1 MADENAGRDKQ
12 SMGASRSL
20 ASSYPTTISYGGV
33 GIQRGTGADWFGPL
47 NPMNP
52 SAPPQVK
59 GRILDFPSGYN
70 LSQRP
75 KAYEPVTFEVLRNLA
90 DGYDLL
96 RIIIE
101 TRKDQMSR
109 LKWNIVPRAHAKK
122 KSKQP
127 EMIEAIEQIERFFV
141 RPDGT
146 HFWADWL
153 RLVLEDLLV
162 LDAPAIYRRRTYGGS
177 LYALEPIDGSTIKRV
192 IDDWGRTP
200 QYPVTAYQQVLK
212 GLPALDYTTRDLIYR
227 PRNLRTHKVY
237 GFSPVEQILMTVNI
251 GMRRQVWQLQ
261 SFTEGTIPEA
271 LIGTPSTW
279 TPDQIR
285 AFQDYFDSLL
295 QGNTGERRR
304 ARFVPGELAKGY
316 VATKPSELFGE
327 AEEWLIR
334 VVCFAFGVSAQPFVK
349 MMNRATA
356 ETAQESAAE
365 EGLAPIQNW
374 VKGLMDSIILDD
386 FENEDL
392 EFEWLDED
400 ELDPK
405 TKSEILD
412 KETGNGTLTLNEAR
426 AEKGLDPY
434 DHPDANRPM
443 YRGAQGYTPIFKTH
457 EEQAQADAMKE
468 QLLGAAGAKP
478 GDGEVSEDAE
488 EEGKGAP
495 PPPAIQIPP
504 AMVKAYNEDQE
515 RDDNGR
521 FASGGAGDVTM
532 DESGT
537 PSSGPDA
544 IYDKGAFA
552 ALTDAQKDEV
562 VRAIGTQHVTR
573 VRTAEEVAER
583 QPGVVDLSTSAG
595 RFEAE
600 NIAIHQSNAAK
611 AREHMYIERAAKGL
625 TEKESIKVYNE
636 KFDQLDKDRKDGYKA
651 GLKAA
656 KDADKSMVKA
666 YNEDQE
672 RDDNGRFAGGGA
684 GDVKMDESGTPS
696 SGPDAIYDKDAFAA
710 LTDAQK
716 EQVIKDIGNKHV
728 TRVRTAEEVVERQ
741 PGVADLSTAVGRFEA
756 ENIALNQSNAAK
768 AREYSYIQRAA
779 NGLSNKES
787 VKLYNE
793 KFEELDKD
801 RKDAYKDG
809 LKAAKE
815 ADKSMGKALQEGGT
829 EAPVPFGRALAKAG
843 AVKGSKV
850 YVDPDR
856 DDAVLAVKSL
866 KRTIAKTLRRAANG
880 IAEQVRAK
888 LSELGKA
895 DTPEDPIDIDDV
907 LNSLDIVFFN
917 DDADDIA
924 EDLESVFRTAGTA
937 ALAQV
942 GSQAI
947 TNEVNDRAVEWAR
960 EHAAELAGLT
970 DNEDYS
976 LDSATRAMLRGTI
989 VKGLTDNIG
998 ADAIAEAIKET
1009 YAFSDE
1015 RAELI
1020 AMTEIASA
1028 NSLGALAGYEEAQRS
1043 GVRLGKSWLILEDA
1057 CEICHENE
1065 DAGVIELDEA
1075 FPSGDLAPPAHP
1087 NCRCVLVPEVDGEE
1101 QDPEETMELMAKAL
1115 LPRDVSGRFNTDPG
1129 KTFLGGMVTGI
1140 PGVKAKAGHKFTALV
1155 QDEADG
1161 DLDTD
1166 PLGKVHNLDAMSS
1179 HFPVDASLRDPIWAM
1194 GGSEAATAERL
1205 AALQVFVPFD
1215 QCVATQDYCDED
1227 KVTLY
1232 MENPTAK
1239 GFAPTAHK
1247 IGDVYAIQDGHHRA
1261 VASKLRGLAGMEMN
1275 VIEKS

>member
-443 YRGAQGYTPIFKTH
+443 YRGAQGYTPIFKTP

-656 KDADKSMVKA
+656 KDADKSM
-666 YNEDQE
+666 
-672 RDDNGRFAGGGA
+672 G
-684 GDVKMDESGTPS
+684 KM
-696 SGPDAIYDKDAFAA
+696 
-710 LTDAQK
+710 
-716 EQVIKDIGNKHV
+716 
-728 TRVRTAEEVVERQ
+728 
-741 PGVADLSTAVGRFEA
+741 
-756 ENIALNQSNAAK
+756 
-768 AREYSYIQRAA
+768 
-779 NGLSNKES
+779 
-787 VKLYNE
+787 
-793 KFEELDKD
+793 
-801 RKDAYKDG
+801 
-809 LKAAKE
+809 
-815 ADKSMGKALQEGGT
+815 LQEGGT
-829 EAPVPFGRALAKAG
+829 EAEVPFGHALAKAG

-856 DDAVLAVKSL
+856 EDAALAVKSL
-866 KRTIAKTLRRAANG
+866 KRTISKTLRRAANNV
-880 IAEQVRAK
+880 AEQIKSK

-895 DTPEDPIDIDDV
+895 DMPEDPVDIDAILD
-907 LNSLDIVFFN
+907 SLDIVFFN

-924 EDLESVFRTAGTA
+924 EDLEGVFRTAGTA

-942 GSQAI
+942 GSEAI
-947 TNEVNDRAVEWAR
+947 TNEVNERAVEWAR

-976 LDSATRAMLRGTI
+976 LDHATRAMLRGTI

-998 ADAIAEAIKET
+998 ADAIAEAIRDT

-1028 NSLGALAGYEEAQRS
+1028 NSLGALAGYEEARRS

-1065 DAGVIELDEA
+1065 DAGVIELDET

-1129 KTFLGGMVTGI
+1129 KTFLGNMVTGI
-1140 PGVKAKAGHKFTALV
+1140 PGVKAKAGHKFTELM

-1161 DLDTD
+1161 DLDTN

-1179 HFPVDASLRDPIWAM
+1179 HFPVDTSLRHPIWAM
-1194 GGSEAATAERL
+1194 GGSEDATAERL

-1227 KVTLY
+1227 KVALY
-1232 MENPTAK
+1232 MEDPTAK

-1261 VASKLRGLAGMEMN
+1261 VASKLRGLAGMDMN
-1275 VIEKS
+1275 VVEKS

>member
-1 MADENAGRDKQ
+1 
-12 SMGASRSL
+12 
-20 ASSYPTTISYGGV
+20 
-33 GIQRGTGADWFGPL
+33 
-47 NPMNP
+47 MNP

-374 VKGLMDSIILDD
+374 VKGFMDSIILDD

-412 KETGNGTLTLNEAR
+412 KDTGNGLMTLNEAR
-426 AEKGLDPY
+426 GEKGLDPY
-434 DHPDANRPM
+434 DHPDASRPM
-443 YRGAQGYTPIFKTH
+443 FKGAQGYTPIFKTP
-457 EEQAQADAMKE
+457 EEQAEADAMKQ
-468 QLLGAAGAKP
+468 QLLGAAGAAP
-478 GDGEVSEDAE
+478 GDEEVPEGEE
-488 EEGKGAP
+488 EEGKGP
-495 PPPAIQIPP
+495 TPPPAIQVPA
-504 AMVKAYNEDQE
+504 AMVKSNTQED
-515 RDDNGR
+515 
-521 FASGGAGDVTM
+521 
-532 DESGT
+532 
-537 PSSGPDA
+537 
-544 IYDKGAFA
+544 
-552 ALTDAQKDEV
+552 
-562 VRAIGTQHVTR
+562 
-573 VRTAEEVAER
+573 
-583 QPGVVDLSTSAG
+583 
-595 RFEAE
+595 
-600 NIAIHQSNAAK
+600 
-611 AREHMYIERAAKGL
+611 
-625 TEKESIKVYNE
+625 
-636 KFDQLDKDRKDGYKA
+636 
-651 GLKAA
+651 
-656 KDADKSMVKA
+656 
-666 YNEDQE
+666 
-672 RDDNGRFAGGGA
+672 
-684 GDVKMDESGTPS
+684 
-696 SGPDAIYDKDAFAA
+696 
-710 LTDAQK
+710 
-716 EQVIKDIGNKHV
+716 
-728 TRVRTAEEVVERQ
+728 
-741 PGVADLSTAVGRFEA
+741 
-756 ENIALNQSNAAK
+756 
-768 AREYSYIQRAA
+768 
-779 NGLSNKES
+779 
-787 VKLYNE
+787 
-793 KFEELDKD
+793 
-801 RKDAYKDG
+801 
-809 LKAAKE
+809 
-815 ADKSMGKALQEGGT
+815 GT
-829 EAPVPFGRALAKAG
+829 EASLPFGHVLVKVG

-856 DDAVLAVKSL
+856 DDAVLAVKTL
-866 KRTIAKTLRRAANG
+866 KRTIAKTLRVAASS
-880 IAEQVRAK
+880 ISEQIRAK

-895 DTPEDPIDIDDV
+895 DTPEDPIDIDDI

-924 EDLESVFRTAGTA
+924 EDLEGVFRTAGTA

-942 GSQAI
+942 GSEAI

-976 LDSATRAMLRGTI
+976 LDASTRAMLRGTI

-1043 GVRLGKSWLILEDA
+1043 GIKLGKSWLILEDA

-1065 DAGVIELDEA
+1065 DAGVIELDET

-1087 NCRCVLVPEVDGEE
+1087 NCRCVLVPEVEGEE

-1115 LPRDVSGRFNTDPG
+1115 LPRDVKGRFNTDPG
-1129 KTFLGGMVTGI
+1129 KTFLSTMVTGI
-1140 PGVKAKAGHKFTALV
+1140 PGVKAKPGHKFFEHI
-1155 QDEADG
+1155 QDDAEG
-1161 DLDTD
+1161 DVDTS
-1166 PLGKVHNLDAMSS
+1166 PLGKQYNEDQERDDNGRFGSGSGDKNFAEVAGESSVSTEEAYDLTDAQLRYCAMYSEMGYEAVNTGLRGGDISGLDPASVQIITNLDEAIHGSTMKE
-1179 HFPVDASLRDPIWAM
+1179 DA
-1194 GGSEAATAERL
+1194 
-1205 AALQVFVPFD
+1205 V
-1215 QCVATQDYCDED
+1215 
-1227 KVTLY
+1227 
-1232 MENPTAK
+1232 
-1239 GFAPTAHK
+1239 
-1247 IGDVYAIQDGHHRA
+1247 VY
-1261 VASKLRGLAGMEMN
+1261 RGLSAARADKLGEMIGEDYKDAAFVSTSKNPDIALGFSAEGEDNIVLAITVPAGNNALDMTS
-1275 VIEKS
+1275 EKSTFSHEKEVLLPRGSSFRVDGVTEQKYGNATIKVVHVTHVNPGAKS